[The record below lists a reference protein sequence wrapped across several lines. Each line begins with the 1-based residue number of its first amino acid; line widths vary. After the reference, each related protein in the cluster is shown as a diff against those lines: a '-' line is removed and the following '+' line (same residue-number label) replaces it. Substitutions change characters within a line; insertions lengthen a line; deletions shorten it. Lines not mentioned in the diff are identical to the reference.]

1 MTRLRRNFA
10 AMVIWQI
17 GNYLV
22 PLATFPYLTRVL
34 GPTGFGTVSYV
45 TALTMYG
52 IAVTE
57 WGFNLSGPRAVA
69 QSRHDHSRLND
80 LIWSVIGAKTCL
92 CVLSMA
98 ILVGATCMIQRL
110 GELKAALWIGWVG
123 VVANVFTMHW
133 LMQGLERFS
142 LLSCIALVSRFS
154 SIPLTFLLVKYP
166 HDVNVAIGVQS
177 AASMFGA
184 VGSFFFAYHQGL
196 LRNPRF
202 SWGAVRRQIFD
213 NAEMFLS
220 TASVSLFS
228 ATNTVILGSLSG
240 PYQAGVYASADKLK
254 TVGNMIPMQINTV
267 LYPRISALLSQGC
280 SGDKRAAARLTTIG
294 LVGTI
299 ATTSVGMLI
308 CVVSSRALIRLVL
321 GSEFVA
327 AAGVLNWL
335 CLSTVFGNL
344 AYFLGLQVLVP
355 FDGASRRARAMLGA
369 GLFNIMLACILV
381 PHMGA
386 GGAAIAYLVAEV
398 ALLGIYLR
406 WVIRS
411 PTMRAHFAQ
420 LARG

>member
-1 MTRLRRNFA
+1 MTRLRRNFT

-22 PLATFPYLTRVL
+22 PLVTFPYLTRVL

-45 TALTMYG
+45 VALTMYG

-80 LIWSVIGAKTCL
+80 LIWSVIGAKACL

-98 ILVGATCMIQRL
+98 ILAVATCAGHRTA
-110 GELKAALWIGWVG
+110 GLKSALWMGWGG

-142 LLSCIALVSRFS
+142 LLSVISLVSRFS
-154 SIPLTFLLVKYP
+154 SIPLTFMLVKSA
-166 HDVNVAIGVQS
+166 HDVNAAIGVQS
-177 AASMFGA
+177 VASMLGA
-184 VGSFFFAYHQGL
+184 VCSLFFAYRQGL

-202 SWGAVRRQIFD
+202 SWTAVRRQIFE

-220 TASVSLFS
+220 TASISLFS
-228 ATNTVILGSLSG
+228 ATNTVILGNLSG

-254 TVGNMIPMQINTV
+254 TVGNIVPMQINTV

-280 SGDKRAAARLTTIG
+280 DRDTRAAARLTVIG
-294 LVGTI
+294 LIGTI
-299 ATTSVGMLI
+299 VTPCVSLLI
-308 CVVSSRALIRLVL
+308 CLVASRALIRLVL
-321 GSEFVA
+321 GAEFAA

-369 GLFNIMLACILV
+369 GLFNITLACALV
-381 PHMGA
+381 PHLGA
-386 GGAAIAYLVAEV
+386 GGAGIAYLVAEV
-398 ALLGIYLR
+398 VLLATYLR
-406 WVIRS
+406 WVVRS
-411 PTMRAHFAQ
+411 PTMRSHFAQ